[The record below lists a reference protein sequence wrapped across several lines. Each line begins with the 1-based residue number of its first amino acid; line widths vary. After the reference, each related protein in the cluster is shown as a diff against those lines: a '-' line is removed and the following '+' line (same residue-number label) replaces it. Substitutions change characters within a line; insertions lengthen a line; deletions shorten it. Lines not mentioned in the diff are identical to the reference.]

1 MMPRRNPRR
10 FRHVPLRIVL
20 PNLVTLLALCLGI
33 TAIRFAVEGS
43 FEKAVFAIIAAA
55 VFDGLDGRLARA
67 LKGTTRFGAELDS
80 LADFVDFGV
89 APALT
94 LYFWNLQ
101 QMKSLGW
108 FAAMVFAIACA
119 LRLAR
124 FNVGLDDPDKPAW
137 ASQFFT
143 GMPAP
148 AGALVALMPLYLNLS
163 SLEIVPMGRAVV
175 PFEIAFV
182 LAVAA
187 LMASPLPL
195 YFRQVD
201 RARAARIRD
210 PRPVR
215 RRGPGA
221 VARHL
226 PDGDAG
232 RGHAGL
238 PGAHPAQHPVASG
251 LCPARPRDG
260 RGDSGARVVLAP
272 AQGLLRFAPLPEV
285 RRLALA
291 RTVRRAG
298 AHDASAIVSA
308 SARVRRSVGGRV
320 LRPARLLAASLA
332 AASEP
337 WRTPSRTAA
346 TFSATIN

>member
-1 MMPRRNPRR
+1 MTIDDPRPDSRVMAGLGLDRPLPRRKRRR

-43 FEKAVFAIIAAA
+43 FEKAVFAILAAA

-101 QMKSLGW
+101 EMKSLGW

-124 FNVGLDDPDKPAW
+124 FNVALDDPDKPAW
-137 ASQFFT
+137 TSRFFT

-148 AGALVALMPLYLNLS
+148 AGAVVSLLPLYLHLS
-163 SLEIVPMGRAVV
+163 SLDIVPMGRTAV

-182 LAVAA
+182 LVVAG
-187 LMASPLPL
+187 LMASPLPH
-195 YFRQVD
+195 F
-201 RARAARIRD
+201 
-210 PRPVR
+210 
-215 RRGPGA
+215 
-221 VARHL
+221 
-226 PDGDAG
+226 
-232 RGHAGL
+232 
-238 PGAHPAQHPVASG
+238 SG
-251 LCPARPRDG
+251 K
-260 RGDSGARVVLAP
+260 S
-272 AQGLLRFAPLPEV
+272 
-285 RRLALA
+285 
-291 RTVRRAG
+291 
-298 AHDASAIVSA
+298 I
-308 SARVRRSVGGRV
+308 GRV
-320 LRPARLLAASLA
+320 PREYVILVLFLVAVLVLLAATFPMEMMAVLTIAYVGLIPLA
-332 AASEP
+332 IRSHRGYVRRDVEQSAALVEEP
-337 WRTPSRTAA
+337 SGPGRAS
-346 TFSATIN
+346 